1 MGEKGSRIGSQSITD
16 SRASGHRNFRAKDL
30 LVQYQRWL
38 CEQSTSFAVRGISK
52 KNATPQTAVLSSV
65 SSFVAA
71 LPEEVG
77 FNTL

>member
-1 MGEKGSRIGSQSITD
+1 MGEKGSRIGSQSITER
-16 SRASGHRNFRAKDL
+16 RASGHRNSKDL